1 MQMNIAAPLLLG
13 LIVFYLGYRYYGR
26 LLSGIFGEN
35 DDNTTPAVALKDD
48 VDYVPTPLG
57 VAFSHHFASIAGAGP
72 IIGPV
77 AALIFGYAP
86 VWAWIILGTVFF
98 GAVHDYTA
106 LFVSMREN
114 GRSVADVANNYL
126 GRFGFFLFISFTII
140 MIVLVTSAFL
150 GLTAVSLTSMV
161 PLKHLALSGGSCLL
175 KTVSVNGVQSAR
187 IGGIASTSVI
197 FITLF
202 APLIGW
208 LLYVKK
214 IKVWI
219 ASVAAVIIC
228 VLSVAVGL
236 TFPISLDPQ
245 KWMII
250 LSIYVVIAA
259 GVPVWLVLQPRDFM
273 NSFILYAGIL
283 MLLTGVIG
291 GGFGGLT
298 LHAPAF
304 NLAQGS
310 DKLGLIWPFLFI
322 TVACGAIS
330 GFHALVAGGTVS
342 KQAERES
349 HARKI
354 GFGAMIL
361 EGIMALVVLLT
372 IAGGLKFD
380 TYMSIVYPLQGK
392 SNPILAFALAMGTLL
407 HNAIKVPVSLGTVF
421 GILMVEGFVITTLDT
436 AVRLNRYLFEELWAI
451 IFTRVPRIMK
461 SYLFNSLLSA
471 ALMLWLAKTNAFMV
485 IWPIFGTANQ
495 LLAALTLIAV
505 SVWLAYRGKPT
516 LITLI
521 PAAFMMVTT
530 LASLYIL
537 LVNNYLPAKNMPL
550 IAADLLLMILS
561 VGVIY
566 IAIRRLT
573 GIVSE
578 RGKVATA
585 VQ

>member
-1 MQMNIAAPLLLG
+1 MQINIAAPLLLG
-13 LIVFYLGYRYYGR
+13 LIVFYLGYKYYGR
-26 LLSGIFGEN
+26 LLSSIFGEN
-35 DDNTTPAVALKDD
+35 DDNITPAVELKDD

-86 VWAWIILGTVFF
+86 VWGWIILGTVFF

-106 LFVSMREN
+106 LFVSMREK
-114 GRSVADVANNYL
+114 GRSVADVANSYL

-161 PLKHLALSGGSCLL
+161 PLKHIAPNGDLSLL
-175 KTVSVNGVQSAR
+175 KTISINGVPSAK

-197 FITLF
+197 IITFF

-208 LLYVKK
+208 LLYIKK

-219 ASVAAVIIC
+219 ASIVAIIIC
-228 VLSVAVGL
+228 TLSIITGL
-236 TFPISLDPQ
+236 LFPLSLDPQ
-245 KWMII
+245 LWMVI
-250 LSIYVVIAA
+250 LSVYVIIAA
-259 GVPVWLVLQPRDFM
+259 GMPVWLILQPRDFM
-273 NSFILYAGIL
+273 NSFILYTGIA
-283 MLLTGVIG
+283 MLLLGVIG

-304 NLAQGS
+304 NLARGNAE
-310 DKLGLIWPFLFI
+310 LGLIWPFLFI

-330 GFHALVAGGTVS
+330 GFHALVAGGTVA

-361 EGIMALVVLLT
+361 EGIMALVVLMT

-380 TYMSIVYPLQGK
+380 AYMSIVYPLQGK

-407 HNAIKVPVSLGTVF
+407 HNAIRMPIALGTVF

-436 AVRLNRYLFEELWAI
+436 AVRLNRYLFEELWTI
-451 IFTRVPRIMK
+451 LFTRVPRIMK

-521 PAAFMMVTT
+521 PAAFMMITT
-530 LASLYIL
+530 LASLYML
-537 LVNNYLPAKNMPL
+537 LINNYLPAHNKPL
-550 IAADLLLMILS
+550 IAADLLLMLLS
-561 VGVIY
+561 IGVIY
-566 IAIRRLT
+566 IAAKRLA
-573 GIVSE
+573 GIVVK
-578 RGKVATA
+578 RKRA
-585 VQ
+585 VSAA

>member
-1 MQMNIAAPLLLG
+1 MQINIAAPLLLG
-13 LIVFYLGYRYYGR
+13 LIVFYLGYKYYGR
-26 LLSGIFGEN
+26 LLSSIFGEN
-35 DDNTTPAVALKDD
+35 DDNITPAVELKDD

-86 VWAWIILGTVFF
+86 VWGWIILGTVFF

-106 LFVSMREN
+106 LFVSMREK
-114 GRSVADVANNYL
+114 GRSVADVANSYL

-161 PLKHLALSGGSCLL
+161 PLKHIAPNGDLSLL
-175 KTVSVNGVQSAR
+175 KTISINGVPSAK

-197 FITLF
+197 IITFF

-208 LLYVKK
+208 LLYIKK

-219 ASVAAVIIC
+219 ASIAAIIIC
-228 VLSVAVGL
+228 TLSIITGL
-236 TFPISLDPQ
+236 LFPLSLDPQ
-245 KWMII
+245 LWMVI
-250 LSIYVVIAA
+250 LSVYVIIAA
-259 GVPVWLVLQPRDFM
+259 GMPVWLILQPRDFM
-273 NSFILYAGIL
+273 NSFILYTGIA
-283 MLLTGVIG
+283 MLLLGVIG

-304 NLAQGS
+304 NLARGNAE
-310 DKLGLIWPFLFI
+310 LGLIWPFLFI

-330 GFHALVAGGTVS
+330 GFHALVAGGTVA

-361 EGIMALVVLLT
+361 EGIMALVVLMT

-380 TYMSIVYPLQGK
+380 AYMSIVYPLQGK

-407 HNAIKVPVSLGTVF
+407 HNAIRMPIALGTVF

-436 AVRLNRYLFEELWAI
+436 AVRLNRYLFEELWTI
-451 IFTRVPRIMK
+451 LFTRVPRIMK

-521 PAAFMMVTT
+521 PAAFMMITT
-530 LASLYIL
+530 LASLYML
-537 LVNNYLPAKNMPL
+537 LINNYLPAHNKPL
-550 IAADLLLMILS
+550 IAADLLLMLLS
-561 VGVIY
+561 IGVIY
-566 IAIRRLT
+566 IAAKRLA
-573 GIVSE
+573 GIVVK
-578 RGKVATA
+578 RKRA
-585 VQ
+585 VSAA

>member
-1 MQMNIAAPLLLG
+1 MQINIAAPLLLG
-13 LIVFYLGYRYYGR
+13 LIVFYLGYKYYGR
-26 LLSGIFGEN
+26 LLSSIFGEN
-35 DDNTTPAVALKDD
+35 DDNITPAVELKDD

-86 VWAWIILGTVFF
+86 VWGWIILGTVFF

-106 LFVSMREN
+106 LFVSMREK
-114 GRSVADVANNYL
+114 GRSVADVANSYL

-161 PLKHLALSGGSCLL
+161 PLKHIAPNGDLSLL
-175 KTVSVNGVQSAR
+175 KTISINGVPSAK

-197 FITLF
+197 IITFF

-208 LLYVKK
+208 LLYIKK

-219 ASVAAVIIC
+219 ASIAAIIIC
-228 VLSVAVGL
+228 TLSIITGL
-236 TFPISLDPQ
+236 LFPLSLDPQ
-245 KWMII
+245 LWMVI
-250 LSIYVVIAA
+250 LSVYVIIAA
-259 GVPVWLVLQPRDFM
+259 GMPVWLILQPRDFM
-273 NSFILYAGIL
+273 NSFILYTGIA
-283 MLLTGVIG
+283 MLLLGVIG

-304 NLAQGS
+304 NLARGNAE
-310 DKLGLIWPFLFI
+310 LGLIWPFLFI

-361 EGIMALVVLLT
+361 EGIMALVVLMT

-380 TYMSIVYPLQGK
+380 AYMSIVYPLQGK

-407 HNAIKVPVSLGTVF
+407 HNAIRMPIALGTVF

-436 AVRLNRYLFEELWAI
+436 AVRLNRYLFEELWTI
-451 IFTRVPRIMK
+451 LFTRVPRIMK

-521 PAAFMMVTT
+521 PAAFMMITT
-530 LASLYIL
+530 LASLYML
-537 LVNNYLPAKNMPL
+537 LVNNYLPAHNKPL
-550 IAADLLLMILS
+550 IAADLLLMLLS
-561 VGVIY
+561 IGVIY
-566 IAIRRLT
+566 IAAKRLA
-573 GIVSE
+573 GIVVK
-578 RGKVATA
+578 RKRA
-585 VQ
+585 VSAA

>member
-1 MQMNIAAPLLLG
+1 MQINIAAPLLLG
-13 LIVFYLGYRYYGR
+13 LIVFYLGYKYYGR
-26 LLSGIFGEN
+26 LLSSIFGEN
-35 DDNTTPAVALKDD
+35 DDNITPAVELKDD

-86 VWAWIILGTVFF
+86 VWGWIILGTVFF

-106 LFVSMREN
+106 LFVSMREK
-114 GRSVADVANNYL
+114 GRSVADVANSYL

-161 PLKHLALSGGSCLL
+161 PLKHIAPNGDLSLL
-175 KTVSVNGVQSAR
+175 KTISINGVPSAK

-197 FITLF
+197 IITFF

-208 LLYVKK
+208 LLYIKK

-219 ASVAAVIIC
+219 ASIAAIIIC
-228 VLSVAVGL
+228 TLSIITGL
-236 TFPISLDPQ
+236 LFPLSLDPQ
-245 KWMII
+245 LWMVI
-250 LSIYVVIAA
+250 LSVYVIIAA
-259 GVPVWLVLQPRDFM
+259 GMPVWLILQPRDFM
-273 NSFILYAGIL
+273 NSFILYTGIA
-283 MLLTGVIG
+283 MLLLGVIG

-304 NLAQGS
+304 NLARGNAE
-310 DKLGLIWPFLFI
+310 LGLIWPFLFI

-330 GFHALVAGGTVS
+330 GFHALVAGGTVA

-361 EGIMALVVLLT
+361 EGIMALVVLMT

-380 TYMSIVYPLQGK
+380 AYMSIVYPLQGK

-407 HNAIKVPVSLGTVF
+407 HNAIRMPIALGTVF

-436 AVRLNRYLFEELWAI
+436 AVRLNRYLFEELWTI
-451 IFTRVPRIMK
+451 LFTRVPRIMK

-521 PAAFMMVTT
+521 PAAFMMITT
-530 LASLYIL
+530 LASLYML
-537 LVNNYLPAKNMPL
+537 LVNNYLPAHNKPL
-550 IAADLLLMILS
+550 IAADLLLMLLS
-561 VGVIY
+561 IGVIY
-566 IAIRRLT
+566 IAAKRLA
-573 GIVSE
+573 GIVIK
-578 RGKVATA
+578 RKRA
-585 VQ
+585 VSAA

>member
-1 MQMNIAAPLLLG
+1 MQINIAAPLLLG
-13 LIVFYLGYRYYGR
+13 LIVFYLGYKYYGR
-26 LLSGIFGEN
+26 LLSSIFGEN
-35 DDNTTPAVALKDD
+35 DDNITPAVELKDD

-86 VWAWIILGTVFF
+86 VWGWIILGTVFF

-106 LFVSMREN
+106 LFVSMREK
-114 GRSVADVANNYL
+114 GRSVADVANSYL

-161 PLKHLALSGGSCLL
+161 PLKHIAPNGDLSLL
-175 KTVSVNGVQSAR
+175 KTISINGVPSAK

-197 FITLF
+197 IITFF

-208 LLYVKK
+208 LLYIKK

-219 ASVAAVIIC
+219 ASIVAIIIC
-228 VLSVAVGL
+228 TLSIITGL
-236 TFPISLDPQ
+236 LFPLSLDPQ
-245 KWMII
+245 LWMVI
-250 LSIYVVIAA
+250 LSVYVIIAA
-259 GVPVWLVLQPRDFM
+259 GMPVWLILQPRDFM
-273 NSFILYAGIL
+273 NSFILYTGIA
-283 MLLTGVIG
+283 MLLLGVIG

-304 NLAQGS
+304 NLARGNAE
-310 DKLGLIWPFLFI
+310 LGLIWPFLFI

-330 GFHALVAGGTVS
+330 GFHALVAGGTIS

-361 EGIMALVVLLT
+361 EGIMALVVLMT

-380 TYMSIVYPLQGK
+380 AYMSIVYPLQGK

-407 HNAIKVPVSLGTVF
+407 HNAIRMPIALGTVF

-436 AVRLNRYLFEELWAI
+436 AVRLNRYLFEELWTI
-451 IFTRVPRIMK
+451 LFTRVPRIMK

-521 PAAFMMVTT
+521 PAAFMMITT
-530 LASLYIL
+530 LASLYML
-537 LVNNYLPAKNMPL
+537 LVNNYLPAHNKPL
-550 IAADLLLMILS
+550 IAADLLLMLLS
-561 VGVIY
+561 IGVIY
-566 IAIRRLT
+566 IAAKRLA
-573 GIVSE
+573 GIVVK
-578 RGKVATA
+578 RKRA
-585 VQ
+585 VSAA

>member
-1 MQMNIAAPLLLG
+1 MQINIAAPLLLG
-13 LIVFYLGYRYYGR
+13 LIVFYLGYKYYGR
-26 LLSGIFGEN
+26 LLSSIFGEN
-35 DDNTTPAVALKDD
+35 DDNITPAVELKDD

-86 VWAWIILGTVFF
+86 VWGWIILGTVFF

-106 LFVSMREN
+106 LFVSMREK
-114 GRSVADVANNYL
+114 GRSVADVANSYL

-161 PLKHLALSGGSCLL
+161 PLKHIAPNGDLSLL
-175 KTVSVNGVQSAR
+175 KTISINGVPSAK

-197 FITLF
+197 IITFF

-208 LLYVKK
+208 LLYIKK

-219 ASVAAVIIC
+219 ASIAAIIIC
-228 VLSVAVGL
+228 TLSIITGL
-236 TFPISLDPQ
+236 LFPLSLDPQ
-245 KWMII
+245 LWMVI
-250 LSIYVVIAA
+250 LSVYVIIAA
-259 GVPVWLVLQPRDFM
+259 GMPVWLILQPRDFM
-273 NSFILYAGIL
+273 NSFILYTGIA
-283 MLLTGVIG
+283 MLLLGVIG

-304 NLAQGS
+304 NLARGNAE
-310 DKLGLIWPFLFI
+310 LGLIWPFLFI

-361 EGIMALVVLLT
+361 EGIMALVVLMT

-380 TYMSIVYPLQGK
+380 AYMSIVYPLQGK

-407 HNAIKVPVSLGTVF
+407 HNAIRMPIALGTVF

-436 AVRLNRYLFEELWAI
+436 AVRLNRYLFEELWTI
-451 IFTRVPRIMK
+451 LFTRVPRIMK

-521 PAAFMMVTT
+521 PAAFMMITT
-530 LASLYIL
+530 LASLYML
-537 LVNNYLPAKNMPL
+537 LVNNYLPAHNKPL
-550 IAADLLLMILS
+550 IAADLLLMLLS
-561 VGVIY
+561 IGVIY
-566 IAIRRLT
+566 IAAKRLA
-573 GIVSE
+573 GIVIK
-578 RGKVATA
+578 RKRA
-585 VQ
+585 VSAA

>member
-1 MQMNIAAPLLLG
+1 MQINIAAPLLLG
-13 LIVFYLGYRYYGR
+13 LIIFFLGYKYYGR

-35 DDNTTPAVALKDD
+35 DGNITPAVELKDD

-86 VWAWIILGTVFF
+86 VWGWIILGTVFF

-106 LFVSMREN
+106 LFVSMREK
-114 GRSVADVANNYL
+114 GRSVADVANSYL

-161 PLKHLALSGGSCLL
+161 PLKHIAANGAPGLL
-175 KTVSVNGVQSAR
+175 KTASVNGVPSAK

-197 FITLF
+197 IITFF

-208 LLYVKK
+208 LLYIKK

-219 ASVAAVIIC
+219 ASITAIIIC
-228 VLSVAVGL
+228 TLSIITGL
-236 TFPISLDPQ
+236 IFPLSLDPQ
-245 KWMII
+245 LWMFI
-250 LSIYVVIAA
+250 LSVYVVIAA
-259 GVPVWLVLQPRDFM
+259 GVPVWLILQPRDFM
-273 NSFILYAGIL
+273 NSFILYISIA
-283 MLLTGVIG
+283 MLLLGVIG

-304 NLAQGS
+304 NLARGNAE
-310 DKLGLIWPFLFI
+310 LGLIWPFLFI

-361 EGIMALVVLLT
+361 EGIMALVVLMT

-380 TYMSIVYPLQGK
+380 AYMNIVYPLQGK

-407 HNAIKVPVSLGTVF
+407 HNAVRMPIALGTVF

-451 IFTRVPRIMK
+451 LFTRVPRIMK

-521 PAAFMMVTT
+521 PAAFMMITT
-530 LASLYIL
+530 LASLYML
-537 LVNNYLPAKNMPL
+537 LVDNYLPAHNKPL
-550 IAADLLLMILS
+550 IAADLLLMLLS
-561 VGVIY
+561 IGVVY
-566 IAIRRLT
+566 IAVKRLT
-573 GIVSE
+573 GIVVK
-578 RGKVATA
+578 RKKA
-585 VQ
+585 VSAA

>member
-1 MQMNIAAPLLLG
+1 MQINIAAPLLLG
-13 LIVFYLGYRYYGR
+13 LIVFYLGYKYYGR
-26 LLSGIFGEN
+26 LLSSIFGEN
-35 DDNTTPAVALKDD
+35 DDNITPAVELKDD

-86 VWAWIILGTVFF
+86 VWGWIILGTVFF

-106 LFVSMREN
+106 LFVSMREK
-114 GRSVADVANNYL
+114 GRSVADVANSYL

-161 PLKHLALSGGSCLL
+161 PLKHIAPNGDLSLL
-175 KTVSVNGVQSAR
+175 KTISINGVPSAK

-197 FITLF
+197 IITFF

-208 LLYVKK
+208 LLYIKK

-219 ASVAAVIIC
+219 ASIVAIIIC
-228 VLSVAVGL
+228 TLSIITGL
-236 TFPISLDPQ
+236 LFPLSLDPQ
-245 KWMII
+245 LWMVI
-250 LSIYVVIAA
+250 LSVYVIIAA
-259 GVPVWLVLQPRDFM
+259 GMPVWLILQPRDFM
-273 NSFILYAGIL
+273 NSFILYTGIA
-283 MLLTGVIG
+283 MLLLGVIG

-304 NLAQGS
+304 NLARGNAE
-310 DKLGLIWPFLFI
+310 LGLIWPFLFI

-330 GFHALVAGGTVS
+330 GFHALVAGGTVA

-361 EGIMALVVLLT
+361 EGIMALVVLMT

-380 TYMSIVYPLQGK
+380 AYMSIVYPLQGK

-407 HNAIKVPVSLGTVF
+407 HNAIRMPIALGTVF

-436 AVRLNRYLFEELWAI
+436 AVRLNRYLFEELWTI
-451 IFTRVPRIMK
+451 LFTRVPRIMK

-521 PAAFMMVTT
+521 PAAFMMITT
-530 LASLYIL
+530 LASLYML
-537 LVNNYLPAKNMPL
+537 LVNNYLPAHNKPL
-550 IAADLLLMILS
+550 IAADLLLMLLS
-561 VGVIY
+561 IGVIY
-566 IAIRRLT
+566 IAAKRLA
-573 GIVSE
+573 GIVIK
-578 RGKVATA
+578 RKRA
-585 VQ
+585 VSAA

>member
-1 MQMNIAAPLLLG
+1 MQINIAAPLLLG
-13 LIVFYLGYRYYGR
+13 LIVFYLGYKYYGR
-26 LLSGIFGEN
+26 LLSSIFGEN
-35 DDNTTPAVALKDD
+35 DDNITPAVELKDD

-86 VWAWIILGTVFF
+86 VWGWIILGTVFF

-106 LFVSMREN
+106 LFVSMREK
-114 GRSVADVANNYL
+114 GRSVADVANSYL

-161 PLKHLALSGGSCLL
+161 PLKHIAPNGDLSLL
-175 KTVSVNGVQSAR
+175 KTISINGVPSAK

-197 FITLF
+197 IITFF

-208 LLYVKK
+208 LLYIKK

-219 ASVAAVIIC
+219 ASIVAIIIC
-228 VLSVAVGL
+228 TLSIITGL
-236 TFPISLDPQ
+236 LFPLSLDPQ
-245 KWMII
+245 LWMVI
-250 LSIYVVIAA
+250 LSVYVIIAA
-259 GVPVWLVLQPRDFM
+259 GMPVWLILQPRDFM
-273 NSFILYAGIL
+273 NSFILYTGIA
-283 MLLTGVIG
+283 MLLLGVIG

-304 NLAQGS
+304 NLARGNAE
-310 DKLGLIWPFLFI
+310 LGLIWPFLFI

-361 EGIMALVVLLT
+361 EGIMALVVLMT

-380 TYMSIVYPLQGK
+380 AYMSIVYPLQGK

-407 HNAIKVPVSLGTVF
+407 HNAIRMPIALGTVF

-436 AVRLNRYLFEELWAI
+436 AVRLNRYLFEELWTI
-451 IFTRVPRIMK
+451 LFTRVPRIMK

-521 PAAFMMVTT
+521 PAAFMMITT
-530 LASLYIL
+530 LASLYML
-537 LVNNYLPAKNMPL
+537 LVNNYLPAHNKPL
-550 IAADLLLMILS
+550 IAADLLLMLLS
-561 VGVIY
+561 IGVIY
-566 IAIRRLT
+566 IAAKRLA
-573 GIVSE
+573 GIVIK
-578 RGKVATA
+578 RKRA
-585 VQ
+585 VSAA

>member
-1 MQMNIAAPLLLG
+1 MQINIAAPLLLG
-13 LIVFYLGYRYYGR
+13 LIVFYLGYKYYGR
-26 LLSGIFGEN
+26 LLSSIFGEN
-35 DDNTTPAVALKDD
+35 DDNITPAVELKDD

-86 VWAWIILGTVFF
+86 VWGWIILGTVFF

-106 LFVSMREN
+106 LFVSMREK
-114 GRSVADVANNYL
+114 GRSVADVANSYL

-161 PLKHLALSGGSCLL
+161 PLKHIAPNGDLSLL
-175 KTVSVNGVQSAR
+175 KTISINGVPSAK

-197 FITLF
+197 IITFF

-208 LLYVKK
+208 LLYIKK

-219 ASVAAVIIC
+219 ASIAAIIIC
-228 VLSVAVGL
+228 TLSIITGL
-236 TFPISLDPQ
+236 LFPLSLDPQ
-245 KWMII
+245 LWMVI
-250 LSIYVVIAA
+250 LSVYVIIAA
-259 GVPVWLVLQPRDFM
+259 GMPVWLILQPRDFM
-273 NSFILYAGIL
+273 NSFILYTGIA
-283 MLLTGVIG
+283 MLLLGVIG

-304 NLAQGS
+304 NLARGNAE
-310 DKLGLIWPFLFI
+310 LGLIWPFLFI

-330 GFHALVAGGTVS
+330 GFHALVAGGTIS

-361 EGIMALVVLLT
+361 EGIMALVVLMT

-380 TYMSIVYPLQGK
+380 AYMSIVYPLQGK

-407 HNAIKVPVSLGTVF
+407 HNAIRMPIALGTVF

-436 AVRLNRYLFEELWAI
+436 AVRLNRYLFEELWTI
-451 IFTRVPRIMK
+451 LFTRVPRIMK

-521 PAAFMMVTT
+521 PAAFMMITT
-530 LASLYIL
+530 LASLYML
-537 LVNNYLPAKNMPL
+537 LVNNYLPAHNKPL
-550 IAADLLLMILS
+550 IAADLLLMLLS
-561 VGVIY
+561 IGVIY
-566 IAIRRLT
+566 IAAKRLA
-573 GIVSE
+573 GIVIK
-578 RGKVATA
+578 RKRA
-585 VQ
+585 VSAA

>member
-1 MQMNIAAPLLLG
+1 MQINIAAPLLLG
-13 LIVFYLGYRYYGR
+13 LIVFYLGYKYYGR
-26 LLSGIFGEN
+26 LLSSIFGEN
-35 DDNTTPAVALKDD
+35 DDNITPAVELKDD

-86 VWAWIILGTVFF
+86 VWGWIILGTVFF

-106 LFVSMREN
+106 LFVSMREK
-114 GRSVADVANNYL
+114 GRSVADVANSYL

-161 PLKHLALSGGSCLL
+161 PLKHIAPNGDLSLL
-175 KTVSVNGVQSAR
+175 KTISINGVPSAK

-197 FITLF
+197 IITFF

-208 LLYVKK
+208 LLYIKK

-219 ASVAAVIIC
+219 ASIVAIIIC
-228 VLSVAVGL
+228 TLSIITGL
-236 TFPISLDPQ
+236 LFPLSLDPQ
-245 KWMII
+245 LWMVI
-250 LSIYVVIAA
+250 LSVYVIIAA
-259 GVPVWLVLQPRDFM
+259 GMPVWLILQPRDFM
-273 NSFILYAGIL
+273 NSFILYTGIA
-283 MLLTGVIG
+283 MLLLGVIG

-304 NLAQGS
+304 NLARGNAE
-310 DKLGLIWPFLFI
+310 LGLIWPFLFI

-330 GFHALVAGGTVS
+330 GFHALVAGGTIS

-361 EGIMALVVLLT
+361 EGIMALVVLMT

-380 TYMSIVYPLQGK
+380 AYMSIVYPLQGK

-407 HNAIKVPVSLGTVF
+407 HNAIRMPIALGTVF

-436 AVRLNRYLFEELWAI
+436 AVRLNRYLFEELWTI
-451 IFTRVPRIMK
+451 LFTRVPRIMK

-521 PAAFMMVTT
+521 PAAFMMITT
-530 LASLYIL
+530 LASLYML
-537 LVNNYLPAKNMPL
+537 LVNNYLPAHNKPL
-550 IAADLLLMILS
+550 IAADLLLMLLS
-561 VGVIY
+561 IGVIY
-566 IAIRRLT
+566 IAAKRLA
-573 GIVSE
+573 GIVIK
-578 RGKVATA
+578 RKRA
-585 VQ
+585 VSAA